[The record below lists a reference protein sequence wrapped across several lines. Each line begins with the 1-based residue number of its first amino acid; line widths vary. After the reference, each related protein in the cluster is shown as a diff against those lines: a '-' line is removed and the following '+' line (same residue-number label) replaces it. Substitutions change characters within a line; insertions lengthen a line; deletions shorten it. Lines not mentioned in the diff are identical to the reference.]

1 MADVFQTLAVMAVGA
16 GSAVVA
22 DQALPQ
28 LRTPIPD
35 TTLNVQPGAWIG
47 GGILLALALTG
58 KKSEPGDGPKKNLG
72 LRTGAAALGGGM
84 LVWEAGQIL
93 ENNVVPMIPGLPGY
107 VPPGPPLAAP
117 PVVAPYMVA
126 GRGYRAGA
134 LPAGRVGCAPSD
146 YQVQAALRG
155 F

>member
-1 MADVFQTLAVMAVGA
+1 MADVLQTLAVMAVGA

-28 LRTPIPD
+28 LRTPIPG
-35 TTLNVQPGAWIG
+35 TTMAVQPGAWIG
-47 GGILLALALTG
+47 AGILAALALTG
-58 KKSEPGDGPKKNLG
+58 KRGEGSNGSSKNLT

-107 VPPGPPLAAP
+107 VPPATTLPAP
-117 PVVAPYMVA
+117 PVTAPYLVS
-126 GRGYRAGA
+126 GQRYRAGA
-134 LPAGRVGCAPSD
+134 LPGRVGCAPSD

>member
-1 MADVFQTLAVMAVGA
+1 MADVLQTLAVMAVGA

-28 LRTPIPD
+28 IRTPIPG
-35 TTLNVQPGAWIG
+35 TNLAVQPGAWIG
-47 GGILLALALTG
+47 AGILAALALTG
-58 KKSEPGDGPKKNLG
+58 RRGEGSNGSSKNLN

-107 VPPGPPLAAP
+107 VPPAPPGPP
-117 PVVAPYMVA
+117 PVVAPYMVS
-126 GRGYRAGA
+126 GGYRAGA
-134 LPAGRVGCAPSD
+134 LPGRVGCAPSD